1 MKSKEMD
8 LAHVEVVS
16 QTSKRNLGSLVGRAN
31 ALSIRSPFR
40 SKVASSQDSML
51 TGPDIMKLKFYIA
64 GLFATGYFA
73 LTPIQATGAPAGHPS
88 TALSHGSEHYHYSAP
103 YWGSSYSGYAGIY
116 DSDYSYTPTP
126 EQKATAEQE
135 VEGYLAA
142 VKKGRK
148 HAATQRFISVE
159 TLRPTKKQL
168 EDYSQKRRLPRTA
181 EPSQLRCLM
190 VFDTQTRQFVG
201 SGCYVV
207 PSEPSIGEVTQFE
220 TVSAEFVGQ
229 GNL

>member
-8 LAHVEVVS
+8 LAHVEIVS
-16 QTSKRNLGSLVGRAN
+16 QTSKRNVGSLVGRAN

-51 TGPDIMKLKFYIA
+51 MGPDIMKLKFYIA

-88 TALSHGSEHYHYSAP
+88 AALSHGSEHYHYSAP

-190 VFDTQTRQFVG
+190 VFDTQTRQFAG